1 MAEMKYTLK
10 DSVFTFLMKQ
20 PEYARKLYLALHP
33 EDTDV
38 TEADCKLV
46 TLDLLRN

>member
-20 PEYARKLYLALHP
+20 PEYAASYTWRCIRKI
-33 EDTDV
+33 
-38 TEADCKLV
+38 
-46 TLDLLRN
+46 RM